1 MIKSFEEFKNDN
13 SVNSVKSVEVEKV
26 DEGLINAIKARKEI
40 IQLQCAV
47 CDEYEKMLEKNPE
60 KFKSGKDVLKAVEQF
75 AKDAYKKIVKNEE
88 ALSFE
93 DWWESFAYSNANMLN
108 KTVFAIRESV
118 DNYQGQYVVEITYS
132 KEDDV
137 DGKGEM
143 GHAKEYTHMLTA
155 AGLEVEYVQKRYTI
169 EAIVTYNN
177 KEEFDVVVRFA
188 AFDLG
193 YTDIIVNQ
201 LSRKMYDEVSEIVLN
216 NSKTKLFR

>member
-1 MIKSFEEFKNDN
+1 MNTIKSFEQFSKETNHI
-13 SVNSVKSVEVEKV
+13 
-26 DEGLINAIKARKEI
+26 DEGLFSAIKARKEI
-40 IQLQCAV
+40 IQLQCTV
-47 CDEYEKMLEKNPE
+47 CDEYEKLLKENPE
-60 KFKSGKDVLKAVEQF
+60 KFKSGKDVLKAVAQF
-75 AKDAYKKIVKNEE
+75 AQDAYKKIVKNEE

-93 DWWESFAYSNANMLN
+93 DWWESFAYSNENMLN
-108 KTVFAIRESV
+108 KTVFAIRESF

>member
-1 MIKSFEEFKNDN
+1 MNIKTFEEFKNDN
-13 SVNSVKSVEVEKV
+13 NSVKSVEVETV

-47 CDEYEKMLEKNPE
+47 CDEYEKLLQEDPK
-60 KFKSGKDVLKAVEQF
+60 KFKSGKDVLKAVAQF
-75 AKDAYKKIVKNEE
+75 AQDAYKKIVKNEE

-108 KTVFAIRESV
+108 KTVFAIRESF

>member
-1 MIKSFEEFKNDN
+1 MNIKTFEEFKNDN
-13 SVNSVKSVEVEKV
+13 NSVKSVEVETV
-26 DEGLINAIKARKEI
+26 DEGLINAIKSRKEI

-47 CDEYEKMLEKNPE
+47 CDEYEKLLQEDPK

-93 DWWESFAYSNANMLN
+93 DWWEAFAYSNANMLN
-108 KTVFAIRESV
+108 KTVFAIRESF

-216 NSKTKLFR
+216 NSKTKLFK